1 MDRGANAG
9 AVNKG
14 NDAKVGYTVS
24 LGTETFGIVVKD
36 TWPYIGLH
44 ISI

>member
-1 MDRGANAG
+1 MDQIANEG

-14 NDAKVGYTVS
+14 NDAKVRYTVS
-24 LGTETFGIVVKD
+24 QGTETFGIVVKK
-36 TWPYIGLH
+36 YIGLH